1 MLTAPTSTPVSDLSK
16 DGLTSALSSHLPG
29 WLDPT
34 TLPGMLGLGAIT
46 VAIGLILSWL
56 LRQSLRELLTHD
68 RSERIDQITIEFL
81 TRLGVLIMWIV
92 LVGLYAHL
100 VPPLN
105 KVGTALLAGASL
117 VSVIVGFAAQTTLS
131 NLVSG
136 ISLVLYKPF
145 RRGDRLQV
153 IAPTP
158 DQCETGTVE
167 DISLGFTVLKTDDGR
182 QIIVANATMA
192 QQTMIKLLPAAAK
205 APSPAT
211 AKSPDAPAS

>member
-1 MLTAPTSTPVSDLSK
+1 MIMAPSPSPQVPAASAPVQ
-16 DGLTSALSSHLPG
+16 SAWAAHLPT

-34 TLPGMLGLGAIT
+34 KLPGMLALAALTI
-46 VAIGLILSWL
+46 VIGLILSWL
-56 LRQSLRELLTHD
+56 LRRSLKALLTHD
-68 RSERIDQITIEFL
+68 RSERIDQITIDFL
-81 TRLGVLIMWIV
+81 SRLGILIMWVV

-145 RRGDRLQV
+145 RQGDRLQV
-153 IAPTP
+153 MAPTA
-158 DQCETGTVE
+158 DQCETGTVA
-167 DISLGFTVLKTDDGR
+167 DISLGYTVLNTDDGR
-182 QIIVANATMA
+182 EIIVANATMA
-192 QQTMIKLLPAAAK
+192 QQTMIKLLPPTEAPASAAK
-205 APSPAT
+205 ASG
-211 AKSPDAPAS
+211 